1 MDLTWEGVES
11 FIGGR
16 TVSSD
21 APVLND
27 FLRQQPVRR
36 LVDVTV
42 RTLCKRNGISFARYG
57 DDFTAEVKAARA
69 STPPAR

>member
-1 MDLTWEGVES
+1 MAGVPVRAGTGWCVVDLTWEGVES

-16 TVSSD
+16 TVRSD

-42 RTLCKRNGISFARYG
+42 RTLC
-57 DDFTAEVKAARA
+57 
-69 STPPAR
+69 